1 MNMIHHLQWWG
12 DVLEQ
17 RISRQH
23 GAVPLLD
30 LRLVVHP
37 AKPNHFRKQKNP
49 DRQVRGSSFGRSSSI
64 TSGRR
69 ATFQWITSPR
79 GRHAGGTCRRCSSP
93 LLVHRCRKIWWQREQ
108 RILGCRGRAG
118 LGEWSCKSTHQTKS
132 SQKNQSFMHGKLS
145 PGKGGIL
152 HHFCQIMWI
161 NRTERFAHGRSCNRM
176 NTRSKEKI

>member
-1 MNMIHHLQWWG
+1 MMRG
-12 DVLEQ
+12 CV
-17 RISRQH
+17 
-23 GAVPLLD
+23 GATHIQTTRRGSAPWPSFGSAPCKTQSFSWA
-30 LRLVVHP
+30 R
-37 AKPNHFRKQKNP
+37 NP
-49 DRQVRGSSFGRSSSI
+49 DRQVQGSSCGRSSSI

-108 RILGCRGRAG
+108 RILGCRGRGG
-118 LGEWSCKSTHQTKS
+118 LDEWTCKSTHQTKS

-161 NRTERFAHGRSCNRM
+161 NRTQRFAHGRSCNRM